1 MEVTTLKVRVL
12 IAAFIVLAVFSFA
25 GLLSGPANRLRLELD
40 YESGFTGVIFHTI
53 QFGQSGTVFNYVK
66 DGGQDVLFPFERF
79 TASVGIDRHTVY
91 FLYQP
96 LTVQTKVKLK
106 SDLLVDDVLFP
117 AGTGMVLNYGFP
129 FYRLSYTY
137 DVLRKGDSYLALGL
151 SLQIRRRRYILRIA
165 RRDEFP
171 WPTRTSARYRDKDQE
186 GELWFNDRFYVATD
200 IDGFYASSRFFN
212 GADFDF
218 EGSVLD
224 ASLRGGLK
232 LTNYLEAY
240 LNLRFIGG
248 TAKGVSNNSD
258 SPDGFT
264 DNRLATI
271 NVSIGFQ
278 LK

>member
-1 MEVTTLKVRVL
+1 MTILKVRVL
-12 IAAFIVLAVFSFA
+12 VAAFITLAVFSFA
-25 GLLSGPANRLRLELD
+25 GLLSGPADRFRLELD
-40 YESGFTGVIFHTI
+40 YESGFTGVIFHTV
-53 QFGQSGTVFNYVK
+53 QFGQGGTVFNYVK

-151 SLQIRRRRYILRIA
+151 SLQIRNADIYFESLDGTKFVANKNVGPVPVIKI
-165 RRDEFP
+165 
-171 WPTRTSARYRDKDQE
+171 K
-186 GELWFNDRFYVATD
+186 GELWFNNRVYIATD
-200 IDGFYASSRFFN
+200 IDGFYASSSFFN

-232 LTNYLEAY
+232 LTDYLEAY

-248 TAKGVSNNSD
+248 TAKGVSKNAD

-271 NVSIGFQ
+271 NVSIRFQ